1 MNNYKFQHKMMP
13 DLKLGISDFG
23 ILNSEFLI
31 PHSALRIP
39 HSAFPT
45 PHSVFRTPHSA
56 PRTPHSAIYFTLVEL
71 LVVIAIIAILAAML
85 LPALQGAK
93 QMSYRAICASNMKG
107 IYTAGLAYT
116 TDFNDYLCGGGGSWG
131 DEAGQ
136 SMARNQGNVLW
147 WANNY
152 LNVKIYKPAI
162 YNTPA
167 TGQLDETN
175 YILDGNVIGRFKN
188 GSSEAKGVFHCP
200 GAKSDAL
207 PYNTNYSDA
216 YQWDNSDYVL
226 SGFGAAGRNG
236 QPSTTYTKIYNYT
249 RAAKACNSEN
259 TFVFDNLQ
267 LNVWTDKRSYMYKEA
282 NCHNPS
288 KPAGMNVCDGSGGIT
303 WVTRNNCFYN
313 IYTGYHAIPK
323 GYYTQFNGVGNI
335 GVSALGQAYV
345 YDKTGTFRSDA
356 THTGKFY

>member
-1 MNNYKFQHKMMP
+1 MGKEGFEKMNNYEFQYETVAKAKRKS
-13 DLKLGISDFG
+13 L
-23 ILNSEFLI
+23 
-31 PHSALRIP
+31 LRNM
-39 HSAFPT
+39 
-45 PHSVFRTPHSA
+45 
-56 PRTPHSAIYFTLVEL
+56 FTLIEL

-93 QMSYRAICASNMKG
+93 QMSYRAICASNIKG
-107 IYTAGLAYT
+107 IYTAGLTYS

-162 YNTPA
+162 YNTPG
-167 TGQLDETN
+167 TGQVDETN
-175 YILDGNVIGRFKN
+175 YILDGNIIGRFKN

-207 PYNTNYSDA
+207 PYNTNYSDS
-216 YQWDNSDYVL
+216 YQWDNTDYVL

-236 QPSTTYTKIYNYT
+236 QPSTTYTKIYNYP

-267 LNVWTDKRSYMYKEA
+267 LNAWTDKRSYMYKEA
-282 NCHNPS
+282 NCHDPG

-313 IYTGYHAIPK
+313 AGYTGYHAIPK

-345 YDKTGTFRSDA
+345 YDKTGTFKFDA

>member
-1 MNNYKFQHKMMP
+1 MERSKT
-13 DLKLGISDFG
+13 
-23 ILNSEFLI
+23 
-31 PHSALRIP
+31 LRC
-39 HSAFPT
+39 SL
-45 PHSVFRTPHSA
+45 
-56 PRTPHSAIYFTLVEL
+56 FTLIEL

-93 QMSYRAICASNMKG
+93 QMSYRAICASNIKG
-107 IYTAGLAYT
+107 IYTAGLAYS
-116 TDFNDYLCGGGGSWG
+116 TDSNDYLCGGGGAWG

-136 SMARNQGNVLW
+136 SMSRNQGNVLW

-152 LNVKIYKPAI
+152 LNVKIYKSTI
-162 YNTPA
+162 YNTPSA
-167 TGQLDETN
+167 AQLAETDYN
-175 YILDGNVIGRFKN
+175 LDGSNIVGRFKN

-200 GAKSDAL
+200 GAKSDYL
-207 PYNTNYSDA
+207 SPYNSTYA
-216 YQWDNSDYVL
+216 GTYPWDNTDYIL

-236 QPSTTYTKIYNYT
+236 VANTTYTKIYNYP

-267 LNVWTDKRSYMYKEA
+267 LIPQTDSRVYFYKEA

-303 WVTRNNCFYN
+303 WVTKNNCFYN
-313 IYTGYHAIPK
+313 QGYTQYHAIPK
-323 GYYTQFNGVGNI
+323 GYYTQFNGVGNV

-345 YDKTGTFRSDA
+345 YDKTGAFKQDA
-356 THTGKFY
+356 IHTAKFY